1 MQWTGVM
8 PAATTA
14 FDAELRID
22 HGFVAAHARWMV
34 DNGCTG
40 IVTPGSLGESA
51 TLSFAE
57 KESLWKTLI
66 DAVGDRVP
74 VVAAIA
80 SLSTGEAVELAKR
93 AREHGCSGLM
103 VLPPY
108 VYQSDWREMKAH
120 IDAVFRATNLSCM
133 LYNNPVAYGTD
144 FLPEQ
149 IAELSKEH
157 ENFHAVKES
166 STDVRRVTW
175 IRELIGDRLAVS
187 VGVDDAIVEAIAVG
201 AVGWVAGLVNALPRE
216 SVALF
221 NYAMKGEREK
231 AMKLYN
237 WFLPLLRM
245 DTVPK
250 FVQLIK
256 LVQQEAGMGNA
267 RVRPPR
273 LELAGA
279 ELDEALRV
287 IRHALANR
295 PEVEVLGAQASPPA
309 N

>member
-1 MQWTGVM
+1 MQMKWAGVM
-8 PAATTA
+8 PATTTA
-14 FDAELRID
+14 FDENLNID
-22 HGFVAAHARWMV
+22 HAFVARHAKWLI
-34 DNGCTG
+34 DHGCTG

-51 TLSFAE
+51 TLSFDE
-57 KESLWKTLI
+57 KLSLWKTI
-66 DAVGDRVP
+66 IEAVGERVP

-80 SLSTGEAVELAKR
+80 SLSTTEAVHLAER
-93 AREHGCSGLM
+93 AADVGCSGLM

-108 VYQSDWREMKAH
+108 VYQGDWREMKAH
-120 IDAVFRATNLSCM
+120 VEAIFRATKLSCM
-133 LYNNPVAYGTD
+133 LYNNPIAYGTD

-149 IAELSKEH
+149 IAELAAEH
-157 ENFHAVKES
+157 GNFEAVKES

-175 IRELIGDRLAVS
+175 IQELIGERLAIF
-187 VGVDDAIVEAIAVG
+187 VGVDDAIVEGVVMG
-201 AVGWVAGLVNALPRE
+201 AVGWIAGLVNALPEE

-221 NYAMKGEREK
+221 NYAMERNREQ
-231 AMKLYN
+231 AMRLYN

-256 LVQQEAGMGNA
+256 LVQQEVGMGNT

-279 ELDEALRV
+279 ELEKALIV
-287 IRHALANR
+287 IRDTLAKR
-295 PEVEVLGAQASPPA
+295 PEDFSRKGAKAQS
-309 N
+309 